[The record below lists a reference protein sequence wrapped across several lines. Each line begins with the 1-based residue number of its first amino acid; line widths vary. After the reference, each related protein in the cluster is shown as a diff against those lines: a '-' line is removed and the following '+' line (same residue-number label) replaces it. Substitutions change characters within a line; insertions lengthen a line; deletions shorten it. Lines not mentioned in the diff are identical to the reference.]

1 VARLQTEQNAFGAID
16 RATSNS
22 RSDAGIKRAPTVPYR
37 RHGHTTVSRE
47 KSEGALQQAAVTET
61 GA

>member
-1 VARLQTEQNAFGAID
+1 VPVRDSVRKDTRLT
-16 RATSNS
+16 
-22 RSDAGIKRAPTVPYR
+22 APLIGTAPYR

>member
-1 VARLQTEQNAFGAID
+1 MHTSEKSRVEDRFGMLPM
-16 RATSNS
+16 
-22 RSDAGIKRAPTVPYR
+22 GAPTYR

>member
-1 VARLQTEQNAFGAID
+1 MVIPRPIHRDLVPPN
-16 RATSNS
+16 R
-22 RSDAGIKRAPTVPYR
+22 VPYR
-37 RHGHTTVSRE
+37 RHGHTTVSRV